1 MHVFEYQSHH
11 WLCRKILLFCFP
23 CKALSSSDIFYAHLL
38 LFTPLS
44 VSYFLY
50 LFRPFSLSPA
60 LSSLHQAVHGSSL
73 QFTSLP
79 AQITELGQ
87 AVHYF
92 KFTACPFG
100 LPQGGI
106 KSGFGWRS
114 DLVPSPNPSFYSFTV

>member
-1 MHVFEYQSHH
+1 MFSSIRATIGSAEKY
-11 WLCRKILLFCFP
+11 
-23 CKALSSSDIFYAHLL
+23 SSSASHAKHCPQVTSSMLICFCSRHY
-38 LFTPLS
+38 LS
-44 VSYFLY
+44 ELLY

-60 LSSLHQAVHGSSL
+60 LSSLHQAVPGSSL